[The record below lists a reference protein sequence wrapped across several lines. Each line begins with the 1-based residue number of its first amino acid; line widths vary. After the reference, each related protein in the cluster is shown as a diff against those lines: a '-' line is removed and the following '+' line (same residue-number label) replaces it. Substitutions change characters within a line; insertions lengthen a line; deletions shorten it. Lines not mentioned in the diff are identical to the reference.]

1 MEILWIIDMVSFSSY
16 MYMHPTGMGVN
27 VMSLSLYDHI
37 DLSDKLCIIYQVTQ
51 FSPESF
57 CQPQGKKVN
66 LICDYA
72 TA

>member
-1 MEILWIIDMVSFSSY
+1 
-16 MYMHPTGMGVN
+16 MHPTGMGVN